1 MKAGWQINKLG
12 EVCEIVNGGTPKTTI
27 SEYWGGKNLW
37 ITPAEMGNRLN
48 PYVEDTERKITDYGL
63 VNSSARILPE
73 KSVILSSRAPIGHVV
88 INVHPMATNQG
99 CKGLVPTRN
108 IHYKFLYYY
117 LVSIVRILD
126 SLGTGATFKE
136 LSGAK
141 LKDIQIPY
149 PDYYQQRRIVAILDE
164 AFAGIS
170 AAKESAEKNLK
181 NANEVFEALLQD
193 TFLNNDGWEEKPI
206 KKIGVTQTGITPQT
220 SDKENYG
227 DYIPFIK
234 PADIDFDGFGSI
246 NYSNFSLSEKGLLSG
261 RLIPKNSVLMVCI
274 GASIGKTGFS
284 EQDVSCN
291 QQINSLTLNSNFEP
305 KFFYYALKTRLFF
318 KEVILNSAQ
327 ATLPII
333 NKSKWENIT
342 VKYPKSVAEQRRI
355 VSQFE
360 SITAE
365 TSRLESVYQQK
376 LANLEEL
383 KKSILH
389 KAFSGAL

>member
-1 MKAGWQINKLG
+1 MKSGWQTKRLG
-12 EVCEIVNGGTPKTTI
+12 EVIQKTETVNPLYFPKVEFNYIDVSSVSNTTFKI
-27 SEYWGGKNLW
+27 EETQLLTGKDA
-37 ITPAEMGNRLN
+37 P
-48 PYVEDTERKITDYGL
+48 
-63 VNSSARILPE
+63 
-73 KSVILSSRAPIGHVV
+73 SRARRKVKENDVIFATIRPTLRRIAIIPKYLDEQVCSTAYFVLRPKKEIDHRYIFYWLFSEEFMEKMAVLQKGASYPAVTDAEVKAQLIPI
-88 INVHPMATNQG
+88 PPLQ
-99 CKGLVPTRN
+99 
-108 IHYKFLYYY
+108 
-117 LVSIVRILD
+117 
-126 SLGTGATFKE
+126 E
-136 LSGAK
+136 
-141 LKDIQIPY
+141 
-149 PDYYQQRRIVAILDE
+149 QRRIVAILDE

-181 NANEVFEALLQD
+181 NAKEVFEALLQD